1 LKIDFKIHNNLI
13 VASHITGIYDVNRNT
28 TLANDD
34 FSMVADWAR
43 SIEALQLHGIIFH
56 NNFSE
61 ETCKLHQS
69 DTICFVKIDFNPQY
83 NPNVFRYFVYDTF
96 LKSYAHFIKNIFFTD
111 ISDVVVNKNPF
122 QEKIYLDNPTSIFCG
137 DEREIL
143 DNEWMQNHS
152 NHLRSKI
159 PDYALYETNF
169 KNETLL
175 NCGIIG
181 GHISVM
187 HPFIEQLKSIHQEYN
202 FDNNTGYTGDMGAFN
217 YLARTRYH
225 HKIIHGNPVNTEFK
239 SYSNDSSCWFK
250 HK

>member
-1 LKIDFKIHNNLI
+1 MIIDFKIHNNLI
-13 VASHITGIYDVNRNT
+13 VASHITGIYDVNRNNI
-28 TLANDD
+28 LANDD
-34 FSMVADWAR
+34 FSIVADWAN
-43 SIEALQLHGIIFH
+43 SIEALQLQGIIFH

-69 DTICFVKIDFNPQY
+69 DHIYFVKIDYNSLY
-83 NPNVFRYFVYDTF
+83 NPNVFRYFIYEAF
-96 LKSYAHFIKNIFFTD
+96 LKSYAHLIKNIFFTD
-111 ISDVVVNKNPF
+111 ISDVVVYKNPF
-122 QEKIYLDNPTSIFCG
+122 QEKIYLDNHTSIFCG

-143 DNEWMQNHS
+143 DNAWMQNHS

-181 GHISVM
+181 GNISVM
-187 HPFIEQLKSIHQEYN
+187 HRFIKQLKTIHQKYN
-202 FDNNTGYTGDMGAFN
+202 SDNDTPYTGDMGAFN
-217 YLARTRYH
+217 YLARSRYH

-239 SYSNDSSCWFK
+239 NYSNDFSCWFK

>member
-1 LKIDFKIHNNLI
+1 LIIDFKIHQNLI

-34 FSMVADWAR
+34 FSLVADWAK

-61 ETCKLHQS
+61 ETCQLHQS
-69 DTICFVKIDFNPQY
+69 QHIHFVKIDYDSQY
-83 NPNVFRYFVYDTF
+83 NPNVFRYFVYDEF
-96 LKSYAHFIKNIFFTD
+96 LKIHADLIKNIFFTD
-111 ISDVVVNKNPF
+111 ISDVILFKNPF
-122 QEKIYLDNPTSIFCG
+122 QEKLYLNHLTSIFCG
-137 DEREIL
+137 DENKIL
-143 DNEWMQNHS
+143 DNEWMQDHS

-159 PDYALYETNF
+159 PDYAVYEANF

-181 GHISVM
+181 GNILMM
-187 HPFIEQLKSIHQEYN
+187 HPFIEQLKTIHQAYN
-202 FDNNTGYTGDMGAFN
+202 SENKTPYTGDMGAFN

-225 HKIIHGNPVNTEFK
+225 PNIIHGNPVNTEFK
-239 SYSNDSSCWFK
+239 SYSNDVSCWFK

>member
-1 LKIDFKIHNNLI
+1 LVIDFKIHKNLV

-34 FSMVADWAR
+34 FSIVADWAR

-61 ETCKLHQS
+61 ETCKLQQS
-69 DTICFVKIDFNPQY
+69 ENINFVKINYNPLY
-83 NPNVFRYFVYDTF
+83 NPNVFRYIIYDAF
-96 LKSYAHFIKNIFFTD
+96 LKANAHLIKNIFFTD

-122 QEKIYLDNPTSIFCG
+122 QEKIYLDNPMSIFCG
-137 DEREIL
+137 DEKEIL

-152 NHLRSKI
+152 KHLRSKI
-159 PDYALYETNF
+159 SDYALFENNF
-169 KNETLL
+169 KKETLL

-181 GHISVM
+181 GNIAVM
-187 HPFIEQLKSIHQEYN
+187 LPFIEQLKTIHQAYN
-202 FDNNTGYTGDMGAFN
+202 SDNDTPYTGDMGAFN

-239 SYSNDSSCWFK
+239 SYANDFSCWFK